1 MDGGLILW
9 PSIRSRLTCIPSYY
23 WSRKFLIMSIFIVY
37 LVESESDN
45 TFVCVISDRGFLNNY
60 LKQQPSQ
67 TSHLIKHSTPNH

>member
-1 MDGGLILW
+1 MAANPITVNMYTELLLVKEIFDHVYFH
-9 PSIRSRLTCIPSYY
+9 RL
-23 WSRKFLIMSIFIVY
+23 

-67 TSHLIKHSTPNH
+67 TSHLIKHNTPNH